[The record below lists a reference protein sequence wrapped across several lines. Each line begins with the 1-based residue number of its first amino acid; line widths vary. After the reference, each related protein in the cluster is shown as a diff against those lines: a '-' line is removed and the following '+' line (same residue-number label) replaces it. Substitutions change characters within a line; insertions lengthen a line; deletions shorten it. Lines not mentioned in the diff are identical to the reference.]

1 MLYAVLS
8 SGHEQHGL
16 QERAYLASLWE
27 EEMGSLLVSTTGWH
41 WLVGSLQVILTW
53 PVDPPVGI

>member
-1 MLYAVLS
+1 MLS